1 MKSET
6 NIAEILRG
14 CPKGT
19 RVYSTAFGEARL
31 LTIDDD
37 GKYPI
42 VTIEEDHRPRNFTA
56 QGRIDDDPKAACILF
71 PSDKMRDWDKFF
83 KRGDIVT
90 DDVYNGKA
98 IFDRWANDNYT
109 SFYATSGNRYD
120 TEVFRRA
127 DLDER
132 ARFIAELER
141 HHGGTYNPETLKVEA
156 KKDHSLEHNPETLK
170 VEAKKDHS
178 LEPFQKVLARGNIFS
193 NNAGKWKATFF
204 SHKIIGAI
212 GPLYECGAGCYKEC
226 IPYNDETKQLIGTNR
241 PYNKTE
247 SND

>member
-1 MKSET
+1 MKGET

-56 QGRIDDDPKAACILF
+56 QGRIVDNPKAACILF

-90 DDVYNGKA
+90 DYVYNGKA

-141 HHGGTYNPETLKVEA
+141 QYGGTY
-156 KKDHSLEHNPETLK
+156 NPETLK

>member
-56 QGRIDDDPKAACILF
+56 QGRIDDNPKAACILF
-71 PSDKMRDWDKFF
+71 PSDKMRRWDKFF
-83 KRGDIVT
+83 KRGDIVYNPYSQMYAVFECWT
-90 DDVYNGKA
+90 NDDYTEFNTTINYYKDHTLGEGEVCDTGCFVK
-98 IFDRWANDNYT
+98 ANDEQKT
-109 SFYATSGNRYD
+109 
-120 TEVFRRA
+120 
-127 DLDER
+127 L
-132 ARFIAELER
+132 FIAAAEK
-141 HHGGTYNPETLKVEA
+141 HYGGKYNPETLQVEPVKVAEP
-156 KKDHSLEHNPETLK
+156 KCPF
-170 VEAKKDHS
+170 
-178 LEPFQKVLARGNIFS
+178 EPFQKVLARGNIFS

-226 IPYNDETKQLIGTNR
+226 IPYNDETKHLIGTEN

>member
-1 MKSET
+1 MKGET

-19 RVYSTAFGEARL
+19 KLYSMAFGEARF

-42 VTIEEDHRPRNFTA
+42 VTIQDDHRPRNFTA
-56 QGRIDDDPKAACILF
+56 QGCIDDNPKAVCTLF
-71 PSDKMRDWDKFF
+71 PSDEMREWDKFF

-90 DDVYNGKA
+90 NKVFGGEV
-98 IFDRWANDNYT
+98 IFDHWAKDDYT
-109 SFYATSGNRYD
+109 VFYTTSGAHYE
-120 TEVFRRA
+120 TAIYRRS

-132 ARFIAELER
+132 ARFIAKLES
-141 HHGGTYNPETLKVEA
+141 TLKGTFNPVT
-156 KKDHSLEHNPETLK
+156 LEI
-170 VEAKKDHS
+170 EAKKDHS

-226 IPYNDETKQLIGTNR
+226 IPYNDETKHLIGTEN

>member
-1 MKSET
+1 MKGET

-56 QGRIDDDPKAACILF
+56 QGRIDDNPKAACILF

-109 SFYATSGNRYD
+109 SVYATSGNRYD

-141 HHGGTYNPETLKVEA
+141 HHGGTYNPETLKI
-156 KKDHSLEHNPETLK
+156 
-170 VEAKKDHS
+170 EAKKDHS

>member
-1 MKSET
+1 MKGET

-56 QGRIDDDPKAACILF
+56 QGRIDDNPKVACILF

-90 DDVYNGKA
+90 DVVYNTQV

-120 TEVFRRA
+120 TEAFRRA

-141 HHGGTYNPETLKVEA
+141 HYGGTYNPETLKVEA
-156 KKDHSLEHNPETLK
+156 KK

-178 LEPFQKVLARGNIFS
+178 LEPFQKVLARGNILS

-241 PYNKTE
+241 SYNKTE

>member
-1 MKSET
+1 MKGET

-19 RVYSTAFGEARL
+19 KLYSATFGEARL

-42 VTIEEDHRPRNFTA
+42 VTIQDDHRPRNFTA
-56 QGRIDDDPKAACILF
+56 QGCIDDNPKAVCTLF
-71 PSDKMRDWDKFF
+71 PSDEMRDWDKFF

-90 DDVYNGKA
+90 NKVFGGEA
-98 IFDRWANDNYT
+98 IFDHWAKDDYT
-109 SFYATSGNRYD
+109 VFYTTSGAHYE
-120 TEVFRRA
+120 TAIYRRA

-141 HHGGTYNPETLKVEA
+141 HYGGTY
-156 KKDHSLEHNPETLK
+156 NPETLK

-226 IPYNDETKQLIGTNR
+226 IPYNDETKHLIGTEN

>member
-1 MKSET
+1 MKGET

-19 RVYSTAFGEARL
+19 RVYSTALGEARL

-56 QGRIDDDPKAACILF
+56 QGRIDDNPKVACILF

-90 DDVYNGKA
+90 DVVYNTQV

-120 TEVFRRA
+120 TEAFRRA

-141 HHGGTYNPETLKVEA
+141 HYGGTYNPETLKVEA
-156 KKDHSLEHNPETLK
+156 KK

-178 LEPFQKVLARGNIFS
+178 LEPFQKVLARGNILS

-241 PYNKTE
+241 SYNKTE

>member
-56 QGRIDDDPKAACILF
+56 QGRIDDNPKAACILF

>member
-1 MKSET
+1 MHCIVGRQGHLLAQDQHQAHGSQCAHRDGRHAVAQEV
-6 NIAEILRG
+6 AGGFL
-14 CPKGT
+14 
-19 RVYSTAFGEARL
+19 EA
-31 LTIDDD
+31 
-37 GKYPI
+37 
-42 VTIEEDHRPRNFTA
+42 
-56 QGRIDDDPKAACILF
+56 
-71 PSDKMRDWDKFF
+71 
-83 KRGDIVT
+83 
-90 DDVYNGKA
+90 
-98 IFDRWANDNYT
+98 
-109 SFYATSGNRYD
+109 
-120 TEVFRRA
+120 FRRA

-141 HHGGTYNPETLKVEA
+141 HYGGTY
-156 KKDHSLEHNPETLK
+156 NPETLK

-226 IPYNDETKQLIGTNR
+226 IPYNDETKHLIGTEN

>member
-1 MKSET
+1 MKGET

-19 RVYSTAFGEARL
+19 KLYSATFGEARL

-42 VTIEEDHRPRNFTA
+42 VTIQDDHRPRNFTA
-56 QGRIDDDPKAACILF
+56 QGCIDDNPKAACILF

-141 HHGGTYNPETLKVEA
+141 QYGGTYNPKTLKVEA
-156 KKDHSLEHNPETLK
+156 KKKWEF
-170 VEAKKDHS
+170 V
-178 LEPFQKVLARGNIFS
+178 PFQKVVVRDEKHDN
-193 NNAGKWKATFF
+193 WKAGLF
-204 SHKIIGAI
+204 SHVATSGNW
-212 GPLYECGAGCYKEC
+212 PYECVGSAYKEC

-241 PYNKTE
+241 SYNKTE

>member
-1 MKSET
+1 MKGET

-56 QGRIDDDPKAACILF
+56 QGRIDDNPKVACILF

-90 DDVYNGKA
+90 DVVYNA
-98 IFDRWANDNYT
+98 QVIFDRWANDNYT

-120 TEVFRRA
+120 TEAFRRA

-141 HHGGTYNPETLKVEA
+141 HYGGTYNPETLKVEA
-156 KKDHSLEHNPETLK
+156 KK

-178 LEPFQKVLARGNIFS
+178 LEPFQKVLARGNILS

-241 PYNKTE
+241 SYNKTE